1 MSTVQMQIRLSPS
14 AVSHFQGFTPRL
26 KGRAVAAVITS
37 AVEGVDVPALLG
49 SVEQL
54 RKVGDN
60 LNQLVL
66 LNHYARK
73 AGRPG
78 LDPST
83 LSRVRDCLD
92 FLDRLRGRA

>member
-1 MSTVQMQIRLSPS
+1 
-14 AVSHFQGFTPRL
+14 
-26 KGRAVAAVITS
+26 
-37 AVEGVDVPALLG
+37 
-49 SVEQL
+49 L

-83 LSRVRDCLD
+83 LSRVRDYLD
-92 FLDRLRGRA
+92 FLDRIRGRA